1 MLDLVVLCTHLE
13 QEAKIQTI
21 QEKKKQT
28 ISYCLNI
35 LTLGRPDELFFQH
48 LGLQSIG
55 SKGKFL
61 RNRLSL
67 CVAPRHYQN

>member
-21 QEKKKQT
+21 QEKKQT
-28 ISYCLNI
+28 ISYYLNI

-48 LGLQSIG
+48 LGLHSTG
-55 SKGKFL
+55 NEGKFL